1 MTRDRALLLEAFVVS
16 NLAFLVLD
24 VFIAHSINDFRHPAE
39 WIPLAYAAPGAAV
52 LAANL
57 VLRGPWRD
65 RGGDAAW
72 RRGVGRWAGLVVG
85 WGGIAVGVAG
95 LLWHLES
102 GFFRETT
109 LERLVYA
116 APFSAPLAF
125 AGLGLLGILNRLVP
139 PEETEWGRW
148 VLLLAWG
155 GFVGC
160 FALALGD
167 HAQNGF
173 FHAAEWIAVG
183 AGAAAVAFLAIP
195 LVARVPQGYYGIL
208 LGVLGLEAAV
218 GVVGFALHLQPVF
231 DGGAAPLLDRILYGA
246 PPFAPL
252 LFTDL
257 ALLGA
262 LAAWDLRAREPLNV
276 AR

>member
-1 MTRDRALLLEAFVVS
+1 M
-16 NLAFLVLD
+16 
-24 VFIAHSINDFRHPAE
+24 
-39 WIPLAYAAPGAAV
+39 GA
-52 LAANL
+52 
-57 VLRGPWRD
+57 
-65 RGGDAAW
+65 
-72 RRGVGRWAGLVVG
+72 GRWVGVLVG

-109 LERLVYA
+109 LESLVYS

-125 AGLGLLGILNRLVP
+125 AGLGLLALLNRLVP
-139 PEETEWGRW
+139 VAGPEWGRW
-148 VLLLAWG
+148 VLFLAWG

-173 FHAAEWIAVG
+173 FRPAEWIAVT
-183 AGAAAVAFLAIP
+183 AGAAAVASLAIP
-195 LVARVPQGYYGIL
+195 LATRVPRAYLGML
-208 LGVLGLEAAV
+208 LGLLAAEAAV
-218 GVVGFALHLQPVF
+218 GIAGFVLHVLPATEGSQTPIVE
-231 DGGAAPLLDRILYGA
+231 RILYGA

-252 LFTDL
+252 LFADL

-262 LAAWDLRAREPLNV
+262 LAVWDLREQGTA
-276 AR
+276 

>member
-1 MTRDRALLLEAFVVS
+1 LFVAA

-24 VFIAHSINDFRHPAE
+24 VFLAHSVNAFRHPAE
-39 WIPLAYAAPGAAV
+39 WIPILYAAPAAAV

-57 VLRGPWRD
+57 ALRGPWRV
-65 RGGDAAW
+65 RGTGGAW
-72 RRGVGRWAGLVVG
+72 RIGAGRWAGVLVG

-109 LERLVYA
+109 LESLVYS

-125 AGLGLLGILNRLVP
+125 AGLGLLALLNRLVP
-139 PEETEWGRW
+139 AGDQEWGRW
-148 VLLLAWG
+148 VLFLAWG

-173 FHAAEWIAVG
+173 FQPAEWIAVA
-183 AGAAAVAFLAIP
+183 AGAAAVAFLAMP
-195 LVARVPQGYYGIL
+195 LAVRVPPEYLAVL
-208 LGVLGLEAAV
+208 LGLLAAEAAV
-218 GVVGFALHLQPVF
+218 GLVGFVLHVLPVAE
-231 DGGAAPLLDRILYGA
+231 GGETAIVERILYGA

-252 LFTDL
+252 LFADL

-262 LAAWDLRAREPLNV
+262 LAVWDLRATGT
-276 AR
+276 A

>member
-1 MTRDRALLLEAFVVS
+1 MTRDRALLLEAFIVS

-24 VFIAHSINDFRHPAE
+24 VFIAHSINAFRHPAE
-39 WIPLAYAAPGAAV
+39 WIPLVYAAPGALV
-52 LAANL
+52 LGANL
-57 VLRGPWRD
+57 ALRGPWRALD
-65 RGGDAAW
+65 GAW
-72 RRGVGRWAGLVVG
+72 RRGAGRWVGLVVG
-85 WGGIAVGVAG
+85 WGGIAVGIAG

-102 GFFRETT
+102 GFFREAT
-109 LERLVYA
+109 LEGLVYA

-125 AGLGLLGILNRLVP
+125 AGLGLLAILNRLVP
-139 PEETEWGRW
+139 PEEPEWGRW

-160 FALALGD
+160 LALALGD

-173 FHAAEWIAVG
+173 FRPAEWIAVG

-195 LVARVPQGYYGIL
+195 LVTRVPRSYFTVLLGIL
-208 LGVLGLEAAV
+208 ALEAAV
-218 GVVGFALHLQPVF
+218 GVLGFALHLQPVF
-231 DGGAAPLLDRILYGA
+231 DGGTAPLVDRLLYGA

-262 LAAWDLRAREPLNV
+262 LAAWDLGAKGTT
-276 AR
+276 